1 MRFLGRILM
10 SAFALI
16 LSARILPDEVSLFP
30 GGGVESLFYAVL
42 VALVLSFLNAFVK
55 PILVFITLPATLL
68 TFGLFLWVINA
79 VLVMMADALM
89 SGFYVE
95 DFWWAL
101 LFSLL
106 YTIFMSIFEHFNG
119 GRQQQGYDRRAF

>member
-1 MRFLGRILM
+1 MRFIGRILM

-16 LSARILPDEVSLFP
+16 LSARILPEEVAIFP
-30 GGGVESLFYAVL
+30 GEGMDSLLYAVL

-55 PILVFITLPATLL
+55 PILVFITLPATIL

-79 VLVMMADALM
+79 LLILMADALLD
-89 SGFYVE
+89 GLHVE
-95 DFWWAL
+95 NFWWAL

-106 YTIFMSIFEHFNG
+106 YTVIMSIFEHLNG
-119 GRQQQGYDRRAF
+119 ERPKDSQNRGS